1 MSAGDSG
8 ESTSSMQSAELLDFL
23 AVLVA
28 VGLLLLV
35 FIDGGGAARLLLTLV
50 FTFFVPGRAIVS
62 NWRRMADWSDVG
74 MSIAL
79 SLAVLVVLATCTL
92 WVRFWHPLGL
102 FQVEAVLSLI
112 GLGVAI
118 IRRRRLS
125 DGE

>member
-1 MSAGDSG
+1 
-8 ESTSSMQSAELLDFL
+8 MQSAELLDFL

-35 FIDGGGAARLLLTLV
+35 SIDGGAVARLVLTLV

-62 NWRRMADWSDVG
+62 NWPRMADWSDVG

-125 DGE
+125 EGESQGE